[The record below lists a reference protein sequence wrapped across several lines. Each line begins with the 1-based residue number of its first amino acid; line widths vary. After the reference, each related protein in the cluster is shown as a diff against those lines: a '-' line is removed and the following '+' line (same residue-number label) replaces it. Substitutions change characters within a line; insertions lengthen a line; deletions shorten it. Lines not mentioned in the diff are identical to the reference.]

1 MRIENIPFFIS
12 GFNYSTEFA
21 WTRDRPKNGKPTEMT
36 HRFLTYAMTVIC
48 FFLSIQEKAVSEHAA
63 DSGNLIHETADS
75 PADHSWSR
83 VFLHDLSDR
92 KSVV

>member
-48 FFLSIQEKAVSEHAA
+48 FFLSIQEKS
-63 DSGNLIHETADS
+63 SFRTCG
-75 PADHSWSR
+75 
-83 VFLHDLSDR
+83 
-92 KSVV
+92 